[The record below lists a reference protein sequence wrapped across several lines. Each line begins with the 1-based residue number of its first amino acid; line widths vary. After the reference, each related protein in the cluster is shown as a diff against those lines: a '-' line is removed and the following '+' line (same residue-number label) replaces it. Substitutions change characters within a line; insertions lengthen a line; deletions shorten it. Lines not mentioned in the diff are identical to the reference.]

1 MSECPQ
7 IFVNDEQVHLSPLK
21 TPTGEGSWE
30 GEQTRCNGQQEDDE
44 EEKEMSVE
52 DDSDNSSTDTD
63 DSFSFSESRTLTLVH
78 TQNIPHINGQVSLRN
93 MYMVIVK
100 CTHSQRIIITFI
112 LVVF

>member
-30 GEQTRCNGQQEDDE
+30 GEQTRCNGQQEDED

-52 DDSDNSSTDTD
+52 DDSDNS
-63 DSFSFSESRTLTLVH
+63 
-78 TQNIPHINGQVSLRN
+78 
-93 MYMVIVK
+93 
-100 CTHSQRIIITFI
+100 
-112 LVVF
+112 